1 MPFYNTTNEKQP
13 ELKLLWERTENQ
25 KEIVKKIFDCN
36 LQGLTAFEAHKI
48 FLTYKPNGLITSVRR
63 AISDL
68 TEEGYL
74 VMTEDKR
81 IGGYGAKN
89 FIYKKK

>member
-1 MPFYNTTNEKQP
+1 MAFYNSTNEKQP
-13 ELKLLWERTENQ
+13 ELSLLWKHTENQ
-25 KEIVKKIFDCN
+25 KEIVKKIFNCN
-36 LQGLTAFEAHKI
+36 LGGLTGFEAFQI

-63 AISDL
+63 AITDL

-74 VMTEDKR
+74 LMTEDKR

-89 FIYKKK
+89 YIYKKK

>member
-1 MPFYNTTNEKQP
+1 MFYNTNDTRQP
-13 ELKLLWERTENQ
+13 ELSLAWKRTENQ
-25 KEIVKKIFDCN
+25 KEIVKKIFNSN
-36 LQGLTAFEAHKI
+36 LQGLTAFEAWKI

-63 AISDL
+63 AVSDL

-74 VMTEDKR
+74 IMTPDKR
-81 IGGYGAKN
+81 IGGYGSAN